1 MSKVKIQGNASGT
14 GVLTIAAPNTS
25 TDRTITLPDSTGT
38 ILDNTSTLDATK
50 LSGNLPAISGAS
62 LTNVNSV
69 NSGRKNLII
78 NGDMVVN
85 QRGGTATI
93 NATGVTYNVDRWL
106 GRGVSSAGVFTLVQ
120 SSSSCPDFRKALA
133 ATVTTAD
140 SSIASNSS
148 YRLQQFIEGQNMM
161 HLNWGNSN
169 AKSITLSFWV
179 LSTGPTGTFGGSI
192 ANNDYN
198 RFNPFSYSISAAN
211 TYEKKTI
218 TISGDTSGNWETNN
232 HIGMRV
238 NFSLGAGSS
247 KVGTAGTWT
256 SSSYEGVTG
265 QTNLIATNGA
275 ALYITGVQVEQG
287 STATDFEH
295 RSYGEELALCQR
307 YYTFF
312 KDGMGYF
319 AGNGVGSSRIDVG
332 FPLSVPLRATPSIQ
346 NTGVRM
352 HRSGN
357 ESATANQVSVGE
369 YDAYGSAIKLICQ
382 GFSVSDETAYTVRV
396 NVADLELDAEM

>member
-1 MSKVKIQGNASGT
+1 MSGSVKLNLPAGGSKTISAPDSAS
-14 GVLTIAAPNTS
+14 
-25 TDRTITLPDSTGT
+25 DETITLPAGTKTLVDTGT
-38 ILDNTSTLDATK
+38 TDALDTRINAV
-50 LSGNLPAISGAS
+50 G
-62 LTNVNSV
+62 
-69 NSGRKNLII
+69 GRKNLII

-93 NATGVTYNVDRWL
+93 NGTGVTYNIDRWL

-120 SSSSCPDFRKALA
+120 SASSCPDFRKALT

-140 SSIASNSS
+140 SSIASGSS
-148 YRLQQFIEGQNMM
+148 YRIQHLIEAQNMM

-192 ANNDYN
+192 ANGDYN

-218 TISGDTSGNWETNN
+218 TISGDTSGTWATDNTL
-232 HIGMRV
+232 GMRV

-265 QTNLIATNGA
+265 QTNFIATNGA
-275 ALYITGVQVEQG
+275 ALYITGVQLELG
-287 STATDFEH
+287 SVATDFEH

-307 YYTFF
+307 YYFQSGYNGGTPYGGGSLCFVAF
-312 KDGMGYF
+312 NASECGGTNLFPVTMRASPTVNIKDG
-319 AGNGVGSSRIDVG
+319 AGNVGGIHRAGIGNITSGVIPTWTGNADNNTKGIGALYKLNAWATGNVLIGG
-332 FPLSVPLRATPSIQ
+332 FQA
-346 NTGVRM
+346 
-352 HRSGN
+352 
-357 ESATANQVSVGE
+357 
-369 YDAYGSAIKLICQ
+369 
-382 GFSVSDETAYTVRV
+382 
-396 NVADLELDAEM
+396 DAEL

>member
-1 MSKVKIQGNASGT
+1 MAIVINGSGT
-14 GVLTIAAPNTS
+14 VTGLSVGG
-25 TDRTITLPDSTGT
+25 LPDGT
-38 ILDNTSTLDATK
+38 VDAGTLAT
-50 LSGNLPAISGAS
+50 
-62 LTNVNSV
+62 NSV
-69 NSGRKNLII
+69 DSAELVDGAVDDSHMASISGRKNLVI
-78 NGDMVVN
+78 NGDMVIN

-93 NATGVTYNVDRWL
+93 NGTGVTYNVDRWL

-120 SSSSCPDFRKALA
+120 SASSCPDFRKALA

-140 SSIASNSS
+140 SSIASGSS
-148 YRLQQFIEGQNMM
+148 YRIQHFIEAQNMM

-192 ANNDYN
+192 ANGNYD

-218 TISGDTSGNWETNN
+218 TISGDTSGTWATDNTL
-232 HIGMRV
+232 GMRV

-265 QTNLIATNGA
+265 QTNFIATNGA

-287 STATDFEH
+287 STATNFEH

-307 YYTFF
+307 YYQVHKEVYWGHAHVGT
-312 KDGMGYF
+312 
-319 AGNGVGSSRIDVG
+319 GNRIYHS
-332 FPLSVPLRATPSIQ
+332 FPVEMRAAPTAADTTTASQ
-346 NTGVRM
+346 NTASNYTENTYTMGWNSYVR
-352 HRSGN
+352 GN
-357 ESATANQVSVGE
+357 AN
-369 YDAYGSAIKLICQ
+369 
-382 GFSVSDETAYTVRV
+382 
-396 NVADLELDAEM
+396 NVHARWYADVTFTADL

>member
-1 MSKVKIQGNASGT
+1 MAIVFDSDAGTISGISV
-14 GVLTIAAPNTS
+14 GG
-25 TDRTITLPDSTGT
+25 LPDGVVDAGT
-38 ILDNTSTLDATK
+38 LAT
-50 LSGNLPAISGAS
+50 
-62 LTNVNSV
+62 NSV
-69 NSGRKNLII
+69 DSAELVDGAVDDSHMASISGRKNLII
-78 NGDMVVN
+78 NGDMQVN

-93 NATGVTYNVDRWL
+93 NGTGVTYNVDRWL

-120 SSSSCPDFRKALA
+120 SASSCPDFRKALA

-169 AKSITLSFWV
+169 AKPITLSFWV
-179 LSTGPTGTFGGSI
+179 LSTGPTGTFGGSV

-218 TISGDTSGNWETNN
+218 TISGDTSGNWPTDNTL
-232 HIGMRV
+232 GMRV

-265 QTNLIATNGA
+265 QTNFIATNGA

-287 STATDFEH
+287 STATEFEH
-295 RSYGEELALCQR
+295 RSYGEELLLCQR
-307 YYTFF
+307 YFYLIPT
-312 KDGMGYF
+312 GIGTF
-319 AGNGVGSSRIDVG
+319 AGIAVGSNRIDFGVSMPTALRAG
-332 FPLSVPLRATPSIQ
+332 PSVINNGHKTHRTGNANSSANSVTATGWNANTNQIKLRATGHSGVTDEAIYGIEANTASIQ
-346 NTGVRM
+346 
-352 HRSGN
+352 
-357 ESATANQVSVGE
+357 
-369 YDAYGSAIKLICQ
+369 
-382 GFSVSDETAYTVRV
+382 
-396 NVADLELDAEM
+396 LDAEM